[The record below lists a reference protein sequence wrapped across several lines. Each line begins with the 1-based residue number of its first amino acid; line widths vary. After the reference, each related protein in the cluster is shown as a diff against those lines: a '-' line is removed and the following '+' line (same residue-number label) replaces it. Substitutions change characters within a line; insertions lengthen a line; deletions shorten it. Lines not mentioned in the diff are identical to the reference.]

1 MKTIT
6 RINRNAR
13 PDCSKYISV
22 EYNGYTKKRYNY
34 ALSDKDAKILE
45 ENPTIIASISKNF
58 SKITNFEIN
67 DMTNRI
73 GIAKQMVINGFTDVE
88 NPTELREKYGYPIHT
103 DDDEL
108 EATNNCVY
116 VDDNNA
122 SYLKE
127 KFYNNLEKISD
138 IAKQEYK
145 DAKITNDELVFK
157 TSRPPLH
164 VNGYRT
170 CQIQYANGNTY
181 TYSYRPDTAKF
192 LNAAARSGNTI
203 WMDDP
208 YKRATEPIMIRPTP
222 HIPPTTNMRT
232 VRFVGAKTAEPTR
245 VRKALGLPQVSKP
258 TAEVEASTGV
268 MFHGPEN
275 ARDNFIKRA
284 LTTVTYHE
292 NAKPKAS
299 IDDAVNNMMET
310 LKNRKKPEVQTDETN
325 KTVEKVSK
333 VSELDAKVSETGS
346 QQETETETK
355 PTLKPKNR
363 KFELT
368 NDTKDVV
375 IKGESVTVSRIKAL
389 RKIGDVQ
396 KGSIGGYIESEANLG
411 RSGTSWVHDDSI
423 VAGNARI
430 TGNTIVEDNSVVTGD
445 IKIMGD
451 SLVTHTTI
459 DGDKLDESVLKD
471 IIVDDQMDKDF
482 IKGLSDITTDEVTL

>member
-22 EYNGYTKKRYNY
+22 EYNGYKKKQYTY
-34 ALSDKDAKILE
+34 AISDKDAKILE
-45 ENPTIIASISKNF
+45 ENPNIIASISKNF

-67 DMTNRI
+67 DMTNKI

-88 NPTELREKYGYPIHT
+88 NPTELREKYGYPSHT
-103 DDDEL
+103 NDDEL

-116 VDDNNA
+116 IDDANS

-138 IAKQEYK
+138 MAEKEYK
-145 DAKITNDELVFK
+145 DAKITTDELVFK
-157 TSRPPLH
+157 TTRPPLH
-164 VNGYRT
+164 VNGSRT

-232 VRFVGAKTAEPTR
+232 VRFVGAKTAEPSR
-245 VRKALGLPQVSKP
+245 VRKALGLPQVPKQ
-258 TAEVEASTGV
+258 TADIEASTGV
-268 MFHGPEN
+268 MFYGPEN

-310 LKNRKKPEVQTDETN
+310 LKSRKKPAVQNDET
-325 KTVEKVSK
+325 EKVSK

-389 RKIGDVQ
+389 RKVGDVQ
-396 KGSIGGYIESEANLG
+396 KGSLGGYVESEDNLG

-423 VAGNARI
+423 VSGNARI

-471 IIVDDQMDKDF
+471 IIVDDQIDKDF
-482 IKGLSDITTDEVTL
+482 IKGLSDISTDEDTL

>member
-22 EYNGYTKKRYNY
+22 EYNGYKKKQYTY
-34 ALSDKDAKILE
+34 AISDKDAKILE
-45 ENPTIIASISKNF
+45 ENPNIIASISKNF

-67 DMTNRI
+67 DMTNKI

-88 NPTELREKYGYPIHT
+88 NPTELREKYGYPSHT
-103 DDDEL
+103 NDDEL

-116 VDDNNA
+116 IDDANS

-138 IAKQEYK
+138 MAEKEYK
-145 DAKITNDELVFK
+145 DAKITTDELVFK
-157 TSRPPLH
+157 TTRPPLH
-164 VNGYRT
+164 VNGSRT

-232 VRFVGAKTAEPTR
+232 VRFVGTKTAEPSR
-245 VRKALGLPQVSKP
+245 VRKALGLPQVPKQ
-258 TAEVEASTGV
+258 TADIEASTGV
-268 MFHGPEN
+268 MFYGPEN

-310 LKNRKKPEVQTDETN
+310 LKNRKIPEVQTDKPT
-325 KTVEKVSK
+325 EKLNDTTISEKANSK
-333 VSELDAKVSETGS
+333 P
-346 QQETETETK
+346 ETK
-355 PTLKPKNR
+355 TDTKPSLKPKNR

-368 NDTKDVV
+368 SDTKDVV

-396 KGSIGGYIESEANLG
+396 KGSLGGYVESEANLG

-471 IIVDDQMDKDF
+471 IIVDDQIDKDF
-482 IKGLSDITTDEVTL
+482 IKGLSDISTDEVTL

>member
-1 MKTIT
+1 MNMKTIT

-22 EYNGYTKKRYNY
+22 EYNGYKKKQYTY
-34 ALSDKDAKILE
+34 AISDKDAKILE
-45 ENPTIIASISKNF
+45 ENPNIIASISKNF

-67 DMTNRI
+67 DMTNKI

-88 NPTELREKYGYPIHT
+88 NPTELREKYGYPSHT
-103 DDDEL
+103 NDDEL

-116 VDDNNA
+116 IDDANS

-138 IAKQEYK
+138 MAEKEYK
-145 DAKITNDELVFK
+145 DAKITTDELVFK
-157 TSRPPLH
+157 TTRPPLH
-164 VNGYRT
+164 VNGSRT

-222 HIPPTTNMRT
+222 SIPPTTNMRT
-232 VRFVGAKTAEPTR
+232 VRFVGAKTAEPSR
-245 VRKALGLPQVSKP
+245 VRKALGLPQVPKQ
-258 TAEVEASTGV
+258 TAEIEASTGV
-268 MFHGPEN
+268 MFYGPEN

-310 LKNRKKPEVQTDETN
+310 LKNRKKPAVQNDET
-325 KTVEKVSK
+325 EKVSK
-333 VSELDAKVSETGS
+333 VSEQEAKVYEPSPKLETS
-346 QQETETETK
+346 TESKT
-355 PTLKPKNR
+355 TLKPKNR

-411 RSGTSWVHDDSI
+411 RSGTSWIHDDSI
-423 VAGNARI
+423 VAGEARI
-430 TGNTIVEDNSVVTGD
+430 TGNTIIEDNSVVTGD

-471 IIVDDQMDKDF
+471 IIVDDQIDKDF
-482 IKGLSDITTDEVTL
+482 VKNVSELSTDEVTL

>member
-22 EYNGYTKKRYNY
+22 EYNGYKKKQYTY
-34 ALSDKDAKILE
+34 AISDKDAKILE
-45 ENPTIIASISKNF
+45 ENPNIIASISKNF

-67 DMTNRI
+67 DMTNKI

-88 NPTELREKYGYPIHT
+88 NPTELREKYGYPSHT
-103 DDDEL
+103 NDDEL

-116 VDDNNA
+116 IDDANS

-138 IAKQEYK
+138 MAEKEYK
-145 DAKITNDELVFK
+145 DAKITTDELVFK
-157 TSRPPLH
+157 TTRPPLH
-164 VNGYRT
+164 VNGSRT

-208 YKRATEPIMIRPTP
+208 YKKATEPIMIRPTP
-222 HIPPTTNMRT
+222 NIPPTTNMRT
-232 VRFVGAKTAEPTR
+232 VRFVGAKTAEPSR
-245 VRKALGLPQVSKP
+245 VRKALGLPQVPKQ
-258 TAEVEASTGV
+258 TADIEASTGV
-268 MFHGPEN
+268 MFYGPEN

-310 LKNRKKPEVQTDETN
+310 LKNCKQPEVQTNETN
-325 KTVEKVSK
+325 KTVEKVS
-333 VSELDAKVSETGS
+333 KVSETGS

-368 NDTKDVV
+368 NNTKDVV

-396 KGSIGGYIESEANLG
+396 KGSLGGYVESEDNLG

-471 IIVDDQMDKDF
+471 IIVDDQIDKDF
-482 IKGLSDITTDEVTL
+482 VKNVSELSTDEVTL

>member
-22 EYNGYTKKRYNY
+22 EYNGYKKKQYTY
-34 ALSDKDAKILE
+34 AISDKDAKILE
-45 ENPTIIASISKNF
+45 ENPNIIASISKNF

-67 DMTNRI
+67 DMTNKI

-88 NPTELREKYGYPIHT
+88 NPTELREKYGYPSHT
-103 DDDEL
+103 NDDEL

-116 VDDNNA
+116 IDDANS

-138 IAKQEYK
+138 MAEKEYK
-145 DAKITNDELVFK
+145 DAKITTDELVFK
-157 TSRPPLH
+157 TTRPPLH
-164 VNGYRT
+164 VNGSRT

-232 VRFVGAKTAEPTR
+232 VRFVGAKTAEPSR
-245 VRKALGLPQVSKP
+245 VRKALGLPQVPKQ
-258 TAEVEASTGV
+258 TADIEASTGV
-268 MFHGPEN
+268 MFYGPEN

-310 LKNRKKPEVQTDETN
+310 LKSRKKPAVQNDET
-325 KTVEKVSK
+325 EKVSK

-389 RKIGDVQ
+389 RKVGDVQ
-396 KGSIGGYIESEANLG
+396 KGSLGGYVESEDNLG

-423 VAGNARI
+423 VSGNARI

-471 IIVDDQMDKDF
+471 IIVDDQIDKDF
-482 IKGLSDITTDEVTL
+482 IKGLSDISTDEVTL

>member
-22 EYNGYTKKRYNY
+22 EYNGYKKKQYTY
-34 ALSDKDAKILE
+34 AISDKDAKILE
-45 ENPTIIASISKNF
+45 ENPNIIASISKNF

-67 DMTNRI
+67 DMTNKI

-88 NPTELREKYGYPIHT
+88 NPTELREKYGYPSHT
-103 DDDEL
+103 NDDEL

-116 VDDNNA
+116 IDDANS

-138 IAKQEYK
+138 MAEKEYK
-145 DAKITNDELVFK
+145 DAKLTTDELVFK
-157 TSRPPLH
+157 TTRPPLH
-164 VNGYRT
+164 VNGSRT

-222 HIPPTTNMRT
+222 NIPPTTNMRT
-232 VRFVGAKTAEPTR
+232 VRFVGVKTAEPSR
-245 VRKALGLPQVSKP
+245 VRKALGLPQVPKQ
-258 TAEVEASTGV
+258 TADIEASTGV
-268 MFHGPEN
+268 MFYGPEN

-310 LKNRKKPEVQTDETN
+310 LKNRKQPEVQTNETN

-333 VSELDAKVSETGS
+333 VSETGS
-346 QQETETETK
+346 QQETNTETK
-355 PTLKPKNR
+355 TTLKPKNR

-396 KGSIGGYIESEANLG
+396 KGSLGGYVESEDNLG

-471 IIVDDQMDKDF
+471 IIVDDQIDKDF
-482 IKGLSDITTDEVTL
+482 VKNVSELSTDEVTL

>member
-22 EYNGYTKKRYNY
+22 EYNGYKKKQYTY
-34 ALSDKDAKILE
+34 AISDKDAKILE
-45 ENPTIIASISKNF
+45 ENPNIIASISKNF

-67 DMTNRI
+67 DMTNKI

-88 NPTELREKYGYPIHT
+88 NPTELREKYGYPSHT
-103 DDDEL
+103 NDDEL

-116 VDDNNA
+116 IDDANS

-138 IAKQEYK
+138 MAEKEYK
-145 DAKITNDELVFK
+145 DAKITTDELVFK
-157 TSRPPLH
+157 TTRPPLH
-164 VNGYRT
+164 VNGSRT

-222 HIPPTTNMRT
+222 NIPPTTNMRT
-232 VRFVGAKTAEPTR
+232 VRFVGAKTAEPSR
-245 VRKALGLPQVSKP
+245 VRKALGLPQVPKQ
-258 TAEVEASTGV
+258 TADIEASTGV
-268 MFHGPEN
+268 MFYGPEN

-310 LKNRKKPEVQTDETN
+310 LKNRKKPAVQNDET
-325 KTVEKVSK
+325 EKVSK
-333 VSELDAKVSETGS
+333 VSEQEAKVSEPS
-346 QQETETETK
+346 PKLETSAESKT
-355 PTLKPKNR
+355 TLKPKNR

-411 RSGTSWVHDDSI
+411 RSGTSWIHDDSI
-423 VAGNARI
+423 VAGEARI
-430 TGNTIVEDNSVVTGD
+430 TGNTIIEDNSVVTGD

-471 IIVDDQMDKDF
+471 IIVDDQIDKDF
-482 IKGLSDITTDEVTL
+482 VKNVSELSTDEVTL

>member
-22 EYNGYTKKRYNY
+22 EYNGYKKKQYNY
-34 ALSDKDAKILE
+34 AISDKDARILE
-45 ENPTIIASISKNF
+45 ENPNIIASISKNF

-67 DMTNRI
+67 DMTNKI

-88 NPTELREKYGYPIHT
+88 NPTELREKYGYPSHT
-103 DDDEL
+103 NDDEL

-116 VDDNNA
+116 IDDANS

-138 IAKQEYK
+138 MAEKEYK
-145 DAKITNDELVFK
+145 DAKITTDELVFK
-157 TSRPPLH
+157 TTRPPLH
-164 VNGYRT
+164 VNGSRT

-232 VRFVGAKTAEPTR
+232 VRFVGAKTAEPSR
-245 VRKALGLPQVSKP
+245 VRKALGLPQVPKQ
-258 TAEVEASTGV
+258 TADIEASTGV
-268 MFHGPEN
+268 MFYGPEN

-310 LKNRKKPEVQTDETN
+310 LKSRKKPAVQNDET
-325 KTVEKVSK
+325 EKVSK

-355 PTLKPKNR
+355 PTLKQKNR

-389 RKIGDVQ
+389 RKVGDVQ
-396 KGSIGGYIESEANLG
+396 KGSLGGYVESEDNLG

-423 VAGNARI
+423 VSGNARI

-471 IIVDDQMDKDF
+471 IIVDDQIDKDF
-482 IKGLSDITTDEVTL
+482 IKGLSDISTDEVTL

>member
-22 EYNGYTKKRYNY
+22 EYNGYKKKQYTY
-34 ALSDKDAKILE
+34 AISDKDAKILE
-45 ENPTIIASISKNF
+45 ENPNIIASISKNF

-67 DMTNRI
+67 DMTNKI

-88 NPTELREKYGYPIHT
+88 NPTELREKYGYPSHT
-103 DDDEL
+103 NDDEL

-116 VDDNNA
+116 IDDANS

-138 IAKQEYK
+138 MAEKEYK
-145 DAKITNDELVFK
+145 DAKITTDELVFK
-157 TSRPPLH
+157 TTRPPLH
-164 VNGYRT
+164 VNGSRT

-232 VRFVGAKTAEPTR
+232 VRFVGAKTAEPSR
-245 VRKALGLPQVSKP
+245 VRKALGLPQVPKQ
-258 TAEVEASTGV
+258 TADIEASTGV
-268 MFHGPEN
+268 MFYGPEN

-310 LKNRKKPEVQTDETN
+310 LKNRKQPEVQTDKPT
-325 KTVEKVSK
+325 EKLNDTASSEKASSK
-333 VSELDAKVSETGS
+333 P
-346 QQETETETK
+346 ETETK

-363 KFELT
+363 KFEVT

-375 IKGESVTVSRIKAL
+375 IKGETVTVSRIKAL

-471 IIVDDQMDKDF
+471 IIVDDQIDKDF
-482 IKGLSDITTDEVTL
+482 VKNVSELSTDEVTL

>member
-22 EYNGYTKKRYNY
+22 EYNGYKKKQYTY
-34 ALSDKDAKILE
+34 AISDKDAKILE
-45 ENPTIIASISKNF
+45 ENPNIIASISKNF

-67 DMTNRI
+67 DMTNKI

-88 NPTELREKYGYPIHT
+88 NPTELREKYGYPSHT
-103 DDDEL
+103 NDDEL

-116 VDDNNA
+116 IDDANS

-138 IAKQEYK
+138 MAEKEYK
-145 DAKITNDELVFK
+145 DAKITTDELVFK
-157 TSRPPLH
+157 TTRPPLH
-164 VNGYRT
+164 VNGSRT

-232 VRFVGAKTAEPTR
+232 VRFVGAKTAEPSR
-245 VRKALGLPQVSKP
+245 VRKALGLPQVPKQ
-258 TAEVEASTGV
+258 TADIEASTGV
-268 MFHGPEN
+268 MFYGPEN

-310 LKNRKKPEVQTDETN
+310 LKNRKQPEVQTNETN

-333 VSELDAKVSETGS
+333 VSETGS
-346 QQETETETK
+346 QQETNTETK
-355 PTLKPKNR
+355 TTLKPKNR

-389 RKIGDVQ
+389 RKVGDVQ
-396 KGSIGGYIESEANLG
+396 KGSLGGYVESEDNLG

-423 VAGNARI
+423 VSGNARI

-471 IIVDDQMDKDF
+471 IIVDDQIDKDF
-482 IKGLSDITTDEVTL
+482 IKGLSDISTDEVTL

>member
-45 ENPTIIASISKNF
+45 ENPTIIASVAKNF

-67 DMTNRI
+67 DMSNKI

-88 NPTELREKYGYPIHT
+88 NPTELREKYGYPTHT
-103 DDDEL
+103 NDDEL

-116 VDDNNA
+116 IDDNNS
-122 SYLKE
+122 SYFKE

-222 HIPPTTNMRT
+222 NIPPTTNMRT
-232 VRFVGAKTAEPTR
+232 VRFVGAKTAEPSR

-310 LKNRKKPEVQTDETN
+310 LKNRKKPEVQPDKPT
-325 KTVEKVSK
+325 EKLNDTTSSEKSSSK
-333 VSELDAKVSETGS
+333 P
-346 QQETETETK
+346 ETETK
-355 PTLKPKNR
+355 PSLKPKNR

-375 IKGESVTVSRIKAL
+375 IKGETVTVSRIKAL

-482 IKGLSDITTDEVTL
+482 IKGLSDISTDEVTL

>member
-22 EYNGYTKKRYNY
+22 EYNGYKKKQYNY

-45 ENPTIIASISKNF
+45 ENPTIVASISKNF

-67 DMTNRI
+67 DMTNKI

-88 NPTELREKYGYPIHT
+88 NPTELREKYGYPSHT
-103 DDDEL
+103 NDDEI

-116 VDDNNA
+116 VDDANS

-157 TSRPPLH
+157 TTRPPLQ

-170 CQIQYANGNTY
+170 CQIHYANGNTY

-192 LNAAARSGNTI
+192 LNAAALSGNTI
-203 WMDDP
+203 WIDDP
-208 YKRATEPIMIRPTP
+208 IKRATEPVVIKPTP
-222 HIPPTTNMRT
+222 HIPASTNMRT
-232 VRFVGAKTAEPTR
+232 VRFVGAKTAESSR
-245 VRKALGLPQVSKP
+245 VRKALGLPQVPKQ
-258 TAEVEASTGV
+258 TADIEASTGV
-268 MFHGPEN
+268 MFYGPEN

-284 LTTVTYHE
+284 LTTVSYHE

-299 IDDAVNNMMET
+299 IDEAVNNMMDT
-310 LKNRKKPEVQTDETN
+310 LKDSKQPSQAD
-325 KTVEKVSK
+325 KTSKTIEKVSKVSELYAK
-333 VSELDAKVSETGS
+333 VSELDAKVSGTGS
-346 QQETETETK
+346 QQETESETK

-375 IKGESVTVSRIKAL
+375 IKGESFTVSRIKAL

-396 KGSIGGYIESEANLG
+396 KGSLGGYVESEDNLG

-430 TGNTIVEDNSVVTGD
+430 TGNTIVEDEFVSQVT
-445 IKIMGD
+445 
-451 SLVTHTTI
+451 
-459 DGDKLDESVLKD
+459 
-471 IIVDDQMDKDF
+471 Q
-482 IKGLSDITTDEVTL
+482 LSEMNPL